1 MSVLTWGGIT
11 DIVLNRKLRCAL
23 LKIGLID
30 RISSSISVT
39 YMSIIF
45 VTLFAVLF
53 LFSATFRVLE
63 KKNTLKSNLEL
74 SELLTEQIS
83 TTLETWVKSQHDF
96 VKMISEDKRVIEAL
110 ANPSDPDLREK
121 ASEYTGY
128 LHNLHQF
135 YENIVLVVKMD
146 KGNDFNMIVDGETRN
161 VVNGDMITV
170 TANKNLLGQS
180 LLTTSYV
187 NAVYQGKDSYMSEV
201 YMSFTSNTPTFAMSA
216 PVKKDGMLL
225 GVAAV
230 GINVG
235 HFIDMFV
242 NGVNI
247 GKTGYI
253 LLADEREM
261 MIAHPEKSL
270 VLNNEFHEQYHHIL
284 ARIIKGEKD
293 FISYYKGDE
302 KRYVSRK
309 VDFKEV
315 TVHSDWYVIVTQDIS
330 DIMSGIKTAEKY
342 FLMLSVVVIVLLFV
356 VLYLLTRFVITDPIN
371 KITDALKGISEGGGN
386 LTNRVN
392 VNSSN
397 EIGNMRIYFN
407 KFVENIQGVVKVVKE
422 NIDNVTSATNQLA
435 STMEEISSVS
445 SVQSSGLSA
454 IANDIKGIHL
464 SGNRVSDKASSTLE
478 QSREARGQ
486 ATEGQAKT
494 KDVLASIKKINKS
507 SADLS
512 ETINRLSVSSKKIGT
527 VLNVIED
534 IADQTNLLALNA
546 AIEAARAGDAGRG
559 FAVVADEVRKLA
571 ERTQRSTSEISGI
584 VVLLASE
591 SKVAEQNMKDAESN
605 VKYGVIQI
613 ESLIGVFDK
622 IADYVD
628 KISSFNEDIESNVVE
643 LSSTIRDSDHNIQE
657 LSSGMEESSGSV
669 AEVALT
675 VNSLQKNTEMLNEK
689 IERFKTE

>member
-1 MSVLTWGGIT
+1 
-11 DIVLNRKLRCAL
+11 
-23 LKIGLID
+23 
-30 RISSSISVT
+30 
-39 YMSIIF
+39 MSIIF
-45 VTLFAVLF
+45 VALIVVLF
-53 LFSATFRVLE
+53 LFSVTFRVLE
-63 KKNTLKSNLEL
+63 TKNILKSNLEL
-74 SELLTEQIS
+74 ADLLAQQVS

-96 VKMISEDKRVIEAL
+96 AKMISEDKRVIEAL
-110 ANPSDPDLREK
+110 ANPADPDLREK

-128 LHNLHQF
+128 LHNLYQF

-146 KGNDFNMIVDGETRN
+146 GGSSFNMMVDGETRD
-161 VVNGDMITV
+161 VENGDMITV

-187 NAVYQGKDSYMSEV
+187 KAIYQGKDSYMSEV
-201 YMSFTSNTPTFAMSA
+201 YMSFTNNVPTFAMSA
-216 PVKKDGMLL
+216 PVKKDGLLL
-225 GVAAV
+225 GVV
-230 GINVG
+230 VLGINIG
-235 HFIDMFV
+235 YFIDMFV

-247 GKTGYI
+247 GNTGYI
-253 LLADEREM
+253 FLADERKM

-270 VLNNEFHEQYHHIL
+270 VLNNEFYDQDNYDVL
-284 ARIIKGEKD
+284 GRIIKGEKD
-293 FISYYKGDE
+293 FTTYYKGEE

-315 TVHSDWYVIVTQDIS
+315 TVHSGWHVIVTHDIS
-330 DIMSGIKTAEKY
+330 DIMSGIKITEIY
-342 FLMLSVVVIVLLFV
+342 FLMLSVIVILLLFI
-356 VLYLLTRFVITDPIN
+356 VLYLLTRFVITEPIN

-392 VNSSN
+392 INSNN
-397 EIGNMRIYFN
+397 EIGNMKTYFN
-407 KFVENIQGVVKVVKE
+407 KFMENIQGVVKIVKE

-445 SVQSSGLSA
+445 SVQASGLSA

-478 QSREARGQ
+478 QSREARDQ
-486 ATEGQAKT
+486 ATEGQGKA
-494 KDVLASIKKINKS
+494 KDVLVSINKINKS
-507 SADLS
+507 SSDLS
-512 ETINRLSVSSKKIGT
+512 QTINRLSVSSKEIGT

-534 IADQTNLLALNA
+534 LADQTNLLALNA

-571 ERTQRSTSEISGI
+571 ERTQGSIAEISEI
-584 VVLLASE
+584 VALLTNE
-591 SKVAEQNMKDAESN
+591 SKTTEQKMKDTESN
-605 VKYGVIQI
+605 VKYGVVQI

-628 KISSFNEDIESNVVE
+628 KISSFNEDIEANIVE
-643 LSSTIRDSDHNIQE
+643 LSSTIKDSDNNIQE

>member
-1 MSVLTWGGIT
+1 
-11 DIVLNRKLRCAL
+11 
-23 LKIGLID
+23 LKTGLIG
-30 RISSSISVT
+30 RINSSISAT

-63 KKNTLKSNLEL
+63 KKNTLKSNLDL
-74 SELLTEQIS
+74 SELLTEQVS
-83 TTLETWVKSQHDF
+83 SALETWVESQHDF
-96 VKMISEDKRVIEAL
+96 AKMISEDKRVIEAL
-110 ANPSDPDLREK
+110 ANPSDPNLREK
-121 ASEYTGY
+121 ATEYTVHLY
-128 LHNLHQF
+128 NLYQF
-135 YENIVLVVKMD
+135 YESIFLVAKMD
-146 KGNDFNMIVDGETRN
+146 KGSSFNMIVDGENRN
-161 VVNGDMITV
+161 IENGDLITS
-170 TANKNLLGQS
+170 TPNKSLLGFS

-201 YMSFTSNTPTFAMSA
+201 YMSFTSNTPTFVMAA

-225 GVAAV
+225 GVA
-230 GINVG
+230 GIAINIG

-242 NGVNI
+242 SGANI
-247 GKTGYI
+247 GETGYI
-253 LLADEREM
+253 FLADERKM

-270 VLNNEFHEQYHHIL
+270 VLNDEFYEQDLYDVL
-284 ARIIKGEKD
+284 SRIIKGEKD

-315 TVHSDWYVIVTQDIS
+315 TVHSGWYVIVTQEVS
-330 DIMSGIKTAEKY
+330 DIMSTLKVTEKY
-342 FLMLSVVVIVLLFV
+342 FLVLAVVVIVLLFV

-371 KITDALKGISEGGGN
+371 KITDALKGISEGGGD

-392 VNSSN
+392 INSSN

-407 KFVENIQGVVKVVKE
+407 KFVENIQGLVKVVKE
-422 NIDNVTSATNQLA
+422 NIENVTSATNQLA
-435 STMEEISSVS
+435 STMEEMSSVS
-445 SVQSSGLSA
+445 STQASGLSA

-464 SGNRVSDKASSTLE
+464 SGNRVSGKASSTLE

-486 ATEGQAKT
+486 ATEGQGRT

-507 SADLS
+507 SVDLS
-512 ETINRLSVSSKKIGT
+512 ETINRLSVSSRKIGN

-534 IADQTNLLALNA
+534 ISDQTNLLALNA
-546 AIEAARAGDAGRG
+546 AIEAARAGESGRG

-571 ERTQRSTSEISGI
+571 ERTQGSTSEISGI
-584 VVLLASE
+584 VALLESE

-605 VKYGVIQI
+605 VKNGVIQI

-628 KISSFNEDIESNVVE
+628 KISSFNGDIESNIVE
-643 LSSTIRDSDHNIQE
+643 LSSTIRDSDNNIQE
-657 LSSGMEESSGSV
+657 LSSGLEESSGSV

>member
-1 MSVLTWGGIT
+1 
-11 DIVLNRKLRCAL
+11 
-23 LKIGLID
+23 LKIGLIKK
-30 RISSSISVT
+30 ISSSISFT

-45 VTLFAVLF
+45 VALIVVLF
-53 LFSATFRVLE
+53 LFSVTFRVLE
-63 KKNTLKSNLEL
+63 TKNILKSNLEL
-74 SELLTEQIS
+74 ADLLAQQVS

-96 VKMISEDKRVIEAL
+96 AKMISEDKRVIEAL
-110 ANPSDPDLREK
+110 ANPADPDLREK

-128 LHNLHQF
+128 LHNLYQF

-146 KGNDFNMIVDGETRN
+146 GGSSFNMMVDGETRD
-161 VVNGDMITV
+161 VENGDMITV

-187 NAVYQGKDSYMSEV
+187 KAIYQGKDSYMSEV
-201 YMSFTSNTPTFAMSA
+201 YMSFTNNVPTFAMSA
-216 PVKKDGMLL
+216 PVKKDGLLL
-225 GVAAV
+225 GVV
-230 GINVG
+230 VLGINIG
-235 HFIDMFV
+235 YFIDMFV

-247 GKTGYI
+247 GNTGYI
-253 LLADEREM
+253 FLADERKM

-270 VLNNEFHEQYHHIL
+270 VLNNEFYDQDNYDVL
-284 ARIIKGEKD
+284 GRIIKGEKD
-293 FISYYKGDE
+293 FTTYYKGEE

-315 TVHSDWYVIVTQDIS
+315 TVHSGWHVIVTHDIS
-330 DIMSGIKTAEKY
+330 DIMSGIKITEIY
-342 FLMLSVVVIVLLFV
+342 FLMLSVIVILLLFI
-356 VLYLLTRFVITDPIN
+356 VLYLLTRFVITEPIN

-392 VNSSN
+392 INSNN
-397 EIGNMRIYFN
+397 EIGNMKTYFN
-407 KFVENIQGVVKVVKE
+407 KFMENIQGVVKIVKE

-445 SVQSSGLSA
+445 SVQASGLSA

-478 QSREARGQ
+478 QSREARDQ
-486 ATEGQAKT
+486 ATEGQGKA
-494 KDVLASIKKINKS
+494 KDVLVSINKINKS
-507 SADLS
+507 SSDLS
-512 ETINRLSVSSKKIGT
+512 QTINRLSVSSKEIGT

-534 IADQTNLLALNA
+534 LADQTNLLALNA

-571 ERTQRSTSEISGI
+571 ERTQGSIAEISEI
-584 VVLLASE
+584 VALLTNE
-591 SKVAEQNMKDAESN
+591 SKTTEQKMKDTESN
-605 VKYGVIQI
+605 VKYGVVQI

-628 KISSFNEDIESNVVE
+628 KISSFNEDIEANIVE
-643 LSSTIRDSDHNIQE
+643 LSSTIKDSDNNIQE